1 MTPSN
6 HFDESGLTKG
16 QLRKLNALRKLV
28 GDNIADRAFSEWLSS
43 QAGMAAEARDKH
55 ADLLADTV
63 WDLVKS
69 RKLLIRRGGY
79 IVRRG
84 RGRVIVD
91 PAPD

>member
-16 QLRKLNALRKLV
+16 QLRKLNALRKSV
-28 GDNIADRAFSEWLSS
+28 GSNIADRAFSEWLSL
-43 QAGMAAEARDKH
+43 QATQKAGPKDKH
-55 ADLLADTV
+55 ADLLAETV
-63 WDLVKS
+63 WNLVQNK
-69 RKLLIRRGGY
+69 KLMIRRGGY

-84 RGRVIVD
+84 RGRVMVD